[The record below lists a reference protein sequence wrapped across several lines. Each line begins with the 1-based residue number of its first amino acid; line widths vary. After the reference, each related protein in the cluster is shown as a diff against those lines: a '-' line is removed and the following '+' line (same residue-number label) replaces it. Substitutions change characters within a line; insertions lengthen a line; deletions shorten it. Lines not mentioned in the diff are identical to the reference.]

1 MHPSQSLLDDLQQ
14 VIERHVAHGP
24 EERFE
29 VAAWRGLGREP
40 TVLTRAGDPA
50 HFTASAVPV
59 DPTNRRVCLVLHAKL
74 DQWVQPGGHMEPG
87 DDTVGQAALRELQE
101 ETGLAGELDPR
112 PLLLSRHP
120 SPCGV
125 GDWHLDVQLLVRT
138 TEVAP
143 VVSDESHDVAW
154 FDLHDL
160 PTDMAPGVGDLVAA
174 AATRIAGT

>member
-1 MHPSQSLLDDLQQ
+1 MHPSPSLLDDLQQ
-14 VIERHVAHGP
+14 VIGRHAARGAR
-24 EERFE
+24 ERFE
-29 VAAWRGLGREP
+29 AAAWRGLARDP
-40 TVLTRAGDPA
+40 TTLTRAGDPA

-59 DPTNRRVCLVLHAKL
+59 DPTGGRVCLVLHAKL
-74 DQWVQPGGHMEPG
+74 DQWVQPGGHMEAG
-87 DDTVGQAALRELQE
+87 DDTVGQAALRELRE
-101 ETGLAGELDPR
+101 ETGLAGLLDPR

-160 PTDMAPGVGDLVAA
+160 PPGMAPGVGDLVAA
-174 AATRIAGT
+174 AAARIATG